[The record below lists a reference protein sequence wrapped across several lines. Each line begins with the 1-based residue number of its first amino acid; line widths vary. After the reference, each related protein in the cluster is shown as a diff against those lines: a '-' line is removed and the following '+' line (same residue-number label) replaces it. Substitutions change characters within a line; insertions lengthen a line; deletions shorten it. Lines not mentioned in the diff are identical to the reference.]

1 MKMERNFEFG
11 DYGFF
16 AQWEDRGQ
24 GLPGT
29 VIYCHEGDD
38 PEELRRLWRIIR
50 GEKTDGEA
58 VDSGEGQ
65 AYPDTGETQAEP
77 SGEDPA
83 EMPGMPGNTAV
94 PDLLLVSIARV
105 DWDKNLS
112 PWPATRAGK
121 GRADFSGGADDY
133 LAVLQENIKKVEASL
148 VEEFCK
154 TCTAASGE
162 SVQTGAVSGESGQTG
177 AVPGEPAGP
186 TEDPESPSW
195 PVKRGIAGYSLGG
208 LFAVYCFYRTD
219 FFQLLGSMSGSLWF
233 DKFKKFMAERRL
245 KTVPEKAY
253 FSLGDAEP
261 LVKNQRMAAVG
272 ECTETAVRVFTE
284 KGART
289 VFEWN
294 EGGHFNGIQE
304 RVAKGLRWLAE

>member
-1 MKMERNFEFG
+1 MKMERFFEFG
-11 DYGFF
+11 EYGFF

-38 PEELRRLWRIIR
+38 PEELRRLWSL
-50 GEKTDGEA
+50 
-58 VDSGEGQ
+58 VSGGDASEI
-65 AYPDTGETQAEP
+65 
-77 SGEDPA
+77 
-83 EMPGMPGNTAV
+83 PGMPGNTAV

-121 GRADFSGGADDY
+121 GRADFSGGADEY

-148 VEEFCK
+148 AEEFGK
-154 TCTAASGE
+154 TGTAG
-162 SVQTGAVSGESGQTG
+162 SGESGQAG
-177 AVPGEPAGP
+177 AVTGEPAVQ
-186 TEDPESPSW
+186 TEAPESPSW

-294 EGGHFNGIQE
+294 EGGHFNSIQE

>member
-1 MKMERNFEFG
+1 MKMERSFEFG
-11 DYGFF
+11 EYGFF

-38 PEELRRLWRIIR
+38 PEELRRLW
-50 GEKTDGEA
+50 A
-58 VDSGEGQ
+58 LVSGGSSDQ
-65 AYPDTGETQAEP
+65 GTGA
-77 SGEDPA
+77 
-83 EMPGMPGNTAV
+83 PGFM
-94 PDLLLVSIARV
+94 LVSIARV

-121 GRADFSGGADDY
+121 GRADFSGGADEY
-133 LAVLQENIKKVEASL
+133 LALLQENIVKVEQSL
-148 VEEFCK
+148 REEFGQNG
-154 TCTAASGE
+154 T
-162 SVQTGAVSGESGQTG
+162 VSGEGSGQDNAG
-177 AVPGEPAGP
+177 A
-186 TEDPESPSW
+186 PSW
-195 PVKRGIAGYSLGG
+195 PLKRGIAGYSLGG

-245 KTVPEKAY
+245 KAVPEKAY